1 MNIGRTIFAQLM
13 DFFPEHEFNLAV
25 RRHHGNRRTR
35 SFSCRDQFM
44 CMAFAQ
50 LAYRESLRDIE
61 TCLGSLGSKLYHCG
75 IHSQVS
81 RSTLADANEKR
92 PWQIYQDTAFA
103 LIDRARVL
111 YKEDRFITELD
122 QAIYALDSTIISLC
136 LTLFPWAKA
145 ANHQKTSA
153 GVKLHTLF
161 AVQSRLP
168 VFSMVSNANVNDVH
182 MLDEIVYEPG
192 SIYVLDRGYT
202 DLVRLKRIDNAGAF
216 FVIRAKT
223 GLRFTRIYSAPV
235 CKEVGVRADQTITLD
250 IALSRLRYP
259 DNLRRIKYYS
269 DEKDKSFVY
278 LTNNFLL
285 DAKTIA
291 DLYRS
296 RWQIELFFKWI
307 KQHLRIKAFYGTSPN
322 AVRTQ
327 IWIALSVFVLVAIVK
342 KELKLDL
349 SLYTILQILSVSL
362 FEKESINQRL
372 TESNCLIDSCMSTEQ
387 LFLFTS

>member
-1 MNIGRTIFAQLM
+1 
-13 DFFPEHEFNLAV
+13 
-25 RRHHGNRRTR
+25 
-35 SFSCRDQFM
+35 
-44 CMAFAQ
+44 
-50 LAYRESLRDIE
+50 
-61 TCLGSLGSKLYHCG
+61 
-75 IHSQVS
+75 
-81 RSTLADANEKR
+81 
-92 PWQIYQDTAFA
+92 
-103 LIDRARVL
+103 
-111 YKEDRFITELD
+111 
-122 QAIYALDSTIISLC
+122 
-136 LTLFPWAKA
+136 
-145 ANHQKTSA
+145 
-153 GVKLHTLF
+153 
-161 AVQSRLP
+161 
-168 VFSMVSNANVNDVH
+168 
-182 MLDEIVYEPG
+182 MLDEIIYEPG

-216 FVIRAKT
+216 FIIRAKT

-235 CKEVGVRADQTITLD
+235 RKEVGIRADQTITLD

-259 DNLRRIKYYS
+259 DNLRRVKYYS
-269 DEKDKSFVY
+269 DEKDKSFVF

-362 FEKESINQRL
+362 FEKEPIYQRL
-372 TESNCLIDSCMSTEQ
+372 TEFNNIIDTCLSTKQ
-387 LFLFTS
+387 LYLFTS